1 MNRLTA
7 CLYLNLLPHIGAV
20 RTLQLVRH
28 CGSPEA
34 VFDTQPERLFA
45 EKFLNVATYKALCN
59 WRSHEKDVAQLH
71 DKLEANDW
79 SYWLWD
85 PQLPPLPKALP
96 RCTINFVL
104 QGKLEATSLARYKHC
119 RHPPPYRLRK
129 GTMYG
134 TARRLNALPA
144 HTRFGHGLWY

>member
-20 RTLQLVRH
+20 RALQLVRH

-34 VFDTQPERLFA
+34 VFDTQPKRLFA

-71 DKLEANDW
+71 D
-79 SYWLWD
+79 
-85 PQLPPLPKALP
+85 
-96 RCTINFVL
+96 
-104 QGKLEATSLARYKHC
+104 KLEATSLARYKHC